1 MTNPQRLAAVGSL
14 VALVGLAACSTG
26 GTWTAAAAPAPKAQP
41 APSALTQSIT
51 APTPEAAAA
60 IASPVSTPAPSP
72 ALSPVMLTSANANL
86 ESPAAIENV
95 SRITF
100 ATEGADFDPA
110 VSQDGG
116 TLVFA
121 STQHRTKSDIY
132 LKQVSSRVVTRL
144 TNDPGDDVQPAI
156 SPDGTR
162 IAFASN
168 RNGNWDI
175 FVMPAKGGQAVQW
188 TDEAA
193 DDLHPSWSPDGKQI
207 VFSRFGQVSGR
218 WELWTAGTGT
228 KNTAPAFIGYGMFPE
243 WCPLAGAGDEGSERI
258 LFQMGRERGSRTFG
272 VWTLDYKDGQT
283 TNLTEIASSSDTAL
297 INPTWSPDGR
307 FIVYTEVP
315 AQSSSN
321 SSVAKS
327 ARPQSA
333 DLFLA
338 ATDGSSRI
346 RLTSGP
352 AISMFP
358 RWSGKH
364 SLFFVSDRGGR
375 DNIWS
380 MDLGN
385 ALMAMGENSP
395 PHSLNAAATITHVEP
410 QPLPVSPNTEI
421 TIHDSKVAG
430 ADEPTDAP
438 VEPSEEH
445 PK

>member
-1 MTNPQRLAAVGSL
+1 MKCPQSPQTFAAVGSL
-14 VALVGLAACSTG
+14 IILAGLAACSSG
-26 GTWTAAAAPAPKAQP
+26 GTWTSSAVAPAPKVQP
-41 APSALTQSIT
+41 APSALTQSS
-51 APTPEAAAA
+51 TPPAATQVVDAQTSVA
-60 IASPVSTPAPSP
+60 SPIASPINMTNS
-72 ALSPVMLTSANANL
+72 NAGL

-110 VSQDGG
+110 VSQDGS

-132 LKQVSSRVVTRL
+132 FKQVSSRVVTRL

-218 WELWTAGTGT
+218 WELWTSGTGV

-243 WCPLAGAGDEGSERI
+243 WCPLAGAGEGGSDRI

-315 AQSSSN
+315 AQSSS
-321 SSVAKS
+321 SISAAKA

-385 ALMAMGENSP
+385 ALMAMGENSSP
-395 PHSLNAAATITHVEP
+395 YSLNAGATISKVEP
-410 QPLPVSPNTEI
+410 ATSPNAEI
-421 TIHDSKVAG
+421 TIHESKVAG
-430 ADEPTDAP
+430 ADESIDSP